1 MSPFK
6 PARTVIFNKKLL
18 LSYSPLFVNI
28 TIFYYDNFRKLLLHL
43 GPLLPWKILLLY
55 PTKNI
60 FSPPS
65 AASFSQKNV
74 INQSM
79 TLKKI
84 NPLHVT
90 F

>member
-1 MSPFK
+1 M
-6 PARTVIFNKKLL
+6 ATLQ
-18 LSYSPLFVNI
+18 
-28 TIFYYDNFRKLLLHL
+28 KLLLHL
-43 GPLLPWKILLLY
+43 GPVLSQKILLLY

-60 FSPPS
+60 LSPPS

-74 INQSM
+74 INQST

-84 NPLHVT
+84 NPLHVA